1 MTPCHEYADS
11 SFELNLLRSFT
22 SVAVGTSTARKCRQ
36 ASGRERTKQFSH
48 GFEAGRRQFTLGRWP
63 AVIGVIVLLSFGLLG
78 CTGRDIGGVGAGW
91 NGLTARDGVVY
102 VGTKD
107 GRVQALTDNGFEGV
121 RPGWTF
127 PQAEGTDDLQGVYS
141 TPIVVGNLL
150 FVAAENGYLYALD
163 LENGSVSDRGWRRP
177 QGQPEG
183 LEPLVSGPAYDPIN
197 QLVIVTSEDGNLY
210 AYDDDTGEQIWDRPF
225 SAGDK
230 IWSTPAISNGVAFF
244 GSHNGY
250 VYSVNL
256 ATGEEEWSQ
265 GTDGVVAGR
274 PLLVNGMVV
283 AGSFDKKLYAFD
295 VQDGTP
301 RWQFEGENWFWAGA
315 VSNGDLIFAPN
326 MDGHIYALDTE
337 GVLQWKFDAG
347 DSIVSPPALVPRGLV
362 VAARNGRLTLLDISS
377 GEGRTSDQR
386 VLSSQTLG
394 DAQIRAPI
402 VAIGESVYVGSEDGS
417 VRRIEVKGGQVQM
430 WCWHHENTVCN

>member
-1 MTPCHEYADS
+1 MIPCHEYTDS
-11 SFELNLLRSFT
+11 SSELNLLRSLT
-22 SVAVGTSTARKCRQ
+22 SIAVGTSTALNCMQSFK
-36 ASGRERTKQFSH
+36 RESIEQFSH
-48 GFEAGRRQFTLGRWP
+48 GPDAGRCQSLPVRL
-63 AVIGVIVLLSFGLLG
+63 AVLIAVLVLLIIGLAS

-91 NGLTARDGVVY
+91 NGLAARDGVVY
-102 VGTKD
+102 VGTKH

-127 PQAEGTDDLQGVYS
+127 PQAEGADDLQGVYS

-150 FVAAENGYLYALD
+150 YVAAENGYLYALE
-163 LENGSVSDRGWRRP
+163 LENGSISDRGWRRP
-177 QGQPEG
+177 LGQPEN
-183 LEPLVSGPAYDPIN
+183 LESLIAGPAYDPIN
-197 QLVIVTSEDGNLY
+197 QLVVVTSEDGNLY

-225 SAGDK
+225 SARDK
-230 IWSTPAISNGVAFF
+230 IWSTPAVSNGVAFF
-244 GSHNGY
+244 GSHDGY
-250 VYSVNL
+250 LYSINL

-265 GTDGVVAGR
+265 KTDGVIAGR
-274 PLLVNGMVV
+274 PLLVDGMVV

-295 VQDGTP
+295 AQDGTL

-315 VSNGDLIFAPN
+315 VSNGRLIFAPN
-326 MDGHIYALDTE
+326 MDGNIYALDTE
-337 GVLQWKFDAG
+337 GILQWKFDAG
-347 DSIVSPPALVPRGLV
+347 DSIVSPPVLVPRGLV

-377 GEGRTSDQR
+377 GEGRSSDQR

-394 DAQIRAPI
+394 NSEIRAPI
-402 VAIGESVYVGSEDGS
+402 VAVGESVYVGSEDGS